1 MAGFSCHP
9 AKVVVQFF
17 IVPRGTIFIKKS
29 DYIVFHV
36 EHFRE
41 GYMLF
46 DLKNIIATMP
56 NTPGVYKYFNSEGTI
71 IYVGKAKNLK
81 RRVSSYFNKTHDS
94 VKTNILVS
102 NIRNIEYICVDT
114 EADALLLENNLIKKY
129 QPRYN
134 ILLKDGKTYPW
145 LCVTNEPFPR
155 VYKTRNVVRGA
166 NYYGPYPS
174 AWTLDLLLSLIN
186 EIFPVRRCKI
196 PLSEDKVK
204 SGNYNVC
211 LQYHIK
217 NCLAPCVGGQSRE
230 EYMKMIDCIK
240 EIAKGNSHIVTN
252 YLLEQMRQL
261 ADEYKFEEAQ
271 VLKQKYDALLNYQ
284 SKTVITTTTD
294 NDIDVFGYD
303 EDEQSAYI
311 NILRINRGAVVQG
324 FTIEYKKTLDES
336 KEEILSLAIVELRDK
351 FKSLSHTAIVPFLP
365 DTQIDNVDYVVPQR
379 GDKRKLLDLSMKNVK
394 QYRVDKYNQAER
406 LNPEQ
411 RNMRLLT
418 DMQQR
423 LHLDKLPMNIECFD
437 NSNIS
442 GSDPVAA
449 CVVFRQGKPCKSE
462 YRHYIIK
469 TVYGPDDYASMSEVV
484 ERRYSRLLDEGKP
497 LPDLIL
503 TDGGKGQMEVVRKIV
518 EDKLNLR
525 IPIVGLA
532 KDDKHRT
539 SEVLVGFPP
548 VVVGFGVNDEIFKL
562 LTRIQDEV
570 HRFAI
575 SFHRDKRSKSQTRS
589 ELDGIKGIGEV
600 TKGQLL
606 RHFKSLK
613 RIKEADIEE
622 LNAVV
627 GEAKA
632 RILKKHFD
640 DNNT

>member
-1 MAGFSCHP
+1 
-9 AKVVVQFF
+9 
-17 IVPRGTIFIKKS
+17 
-29 DYIVFHV
+29 
-36 EHFRE
+36 
-41 GYMLF
+41 MLV
-46 DLKNIIATMP
+46 DLKNIIASMP
-56 NTPGVYKYFNSEGTI
+56 STPGVYKYFNSEGTI

-134 ILLKDGKTYPW
+134 ILLKDGKSYPW
-145 LCVTNEPFPR
+145 LCITNEEYPR

-196 PLSEDKVK
+196 PISEQKVK
-204 SGNYNVC
+204 SGYYNVC

-217 NCLAPCVGGQSRE
+217 NCLGPCVGGQNHE
-230 EYMKMIDCIK
+230 DYLKMIDCIK

-252 YLLEQMRQL
+252 YLLEQMKQL
-261 ADEYKFEEAQ
+261 ADEYRFEEAQ
-271 VLKQKYDALLNYQ
+271 VLKEKYDALLNYQ
-284 SKTVITTTTD
+284 RKTIITTTTD
-294 NDIDVFGYD
+294 NDIDVFGY
-303 EDEQSAYI
+303 EDDDQSAYI

-324 FTIEYKKTLDES
+324 YTIEYKKTLDES

-351 FKSLSHTAIVPFLP
+351 FKSLSSVAVVPFIP
-365 DTQIDNVDYVVPQR
+365 DTQIDNVDYVLPQR

-394 QYRVDKYNQAER
+394 QYRLDKYNQAER

-411 RNMRLLT
+411 RNIRLLT
-418 DMQQR
+418 NMQQR
-423 LHLDKLPMNIECFD
+423 LHLQKLPMYIECFD

-449 CVVFRQGKPCKSE
+449 CVVFRQGKPSKSE
-462 YRHYIIK
+462 YRHYIVK
-469 TVYGPDDYASMSEVV
+469 TVKGPDDYASMSEVV
-484 ERRYSRLLDEGKP
+484 ERRYTRLLNEDKP

-503 TDGGKGQMEVVRKIV
+503 TDGGKGQMEVVRKV
-518 EDKLNLR
+518 VCDKLNLD

-548 VVVGFGVNDEIFKL
+548 VVVGFSVNDEIFKL

-575 SFHRDKRSKSQTRS
+575 AFHRAKRSKSQTRS
-589 ELDGIKGIGEV
+589 ELDQIKGIGEA
-600 TKGQLL
+600 TKELL
-606 RHFKSLK
+606 LKHFKSLK
-613 RIKEADIEE
+613 RVKEADIEE
-622 LNAVV
+622 LKDVV
-627 GEAKA
+627 GNAKA
-632 RILKKHFD
+632 NLLIAHFVKLKGGLI
-640 DNNT
+640 N